1 MLHTTDYA
9 AEQTPITADKLG
21 ANDVYFLPYL
31 MGERSP
37 HNDPASRGAFV
48 GLRMD
53 TPRAA
58 LTQAVLE
65 GVAFAIRDCVEIA
78 RAQGV
83 KIKASTLCGGGAK
96 SPLWREIL
104 ANVLGIPLTLPR
116 QEHNRAGRRARRK
129 IQRALRR
136 VAQAVPGTES
146 ILCGNGGTAMKI
158 FSVTD
163 PEFKPYGRVVTGL
176 DTAKAE
182 ILAALANTPL
192 PAATDYVA
200 EDAALQEL
208 PAAVEVSEHLFGG
221 MPCQLGWCNGHNTY
235 LNCLEYHRDSEFN
248 LGTEDFVLLLA
259 RQEEIAGGKLDTAK
273 VKAFRVPAGTLVEV
287 YATTLHYAPCH
298 VDAAKGF
305 RVLVALPKGT
315 NTAKPAIKN
324 DGGDDPQLWACNKWL
339 LAHPD
344 SAEAKAGAYVG
355 LVGENIHI

>member
-1 MLHTTDYA
+1 
-9 AEQTPITADKLG
+9 
-21 ANDVYFLPYL
+21 
-31 MGERSP
+31 
-37 HNDPASRGAFV
+37 
-48 GLRMD
+48 
-53 TPRAA
+53 
-58 LTQAVLE
+58 
-65 GVAFAIRDCVEIA
+65 
-78 RAQGV
+78 
-83 KIKASTLCGGGAK
+83 
-96 SPLWREIL
+96 
-104 ANVLGIPLTLPR
+104 
-116 QEHNRAGRRARRK
+116 
-129 IQRALRR
+129 
-136 VAQAVPGTES
+136 
-146 ILCGNGGTAMKI
+146 MKI

-259 RQEEIAGGKLDTAK
+259 RQEEIAGGKLDTAT

-298 VDAAKGF
+298 VDAAKGMVQWARENAKSSGLEDAPIRWIVDDCGKF
-305 RVLVALPKGT
+305 VEREIRRGRKYDAIIMDPPSYGRGPTGEVWKLEENLYPFVELVSKVLS
-315 NTAKPAIKN
+315 
-324 DGGDDPQLWACNKWL
+324 DDPLFIILNSYTTG
-339 LAHPD
+339 LAPSVVTYILETVISKQYGGHTVSDELGLP
-344 SAEAKAGAYVG
+344 VTQTG
-355 LVGENIHI
+355 LVLPCGATGRWSK